1 MKNSFF
7 LVIPKQQPVPERLK
21 EFEAKALAQWIAEL
35 PFANPLLATRLFYEY
50 LVEFNSIKMPA
61 QLKLDALEQLQPSL
75 QAVENY
81 LISRLVQNGFPKD
94 NNDNKTLG
102 LLAAIEKQFTL
113 GYWIIIKELTGHD
126 ISWFQGKNAA
136 LSIQRCIKGLSSL
149 VKTYLMMGM
158 SVPNWIWMDLHSLY
172 KLSVKIK
179 KNTAQVP
186 SSHSGYSNKTS
197 SPEIAYLQIILLSLA
212 DARGLMQK
220 EIALVYDFIET
231 IQTLVSFKHR
241 PIQEQAVQC
250 VIFTDED
257 MPPLFLADDAITDV
271 DSAKLYVN
279 VTKLLAVLDQGGIAI
294 NTAEARFNA
303 LHVTK
308 NAIEQ
313 PTKCLL
319 DYLQQRW
326 SGVQLQSA
334 PIFSDRLDRYLAIG
348 LTSTFKLQKALTAN
362 NDEQL
367 EYLAHSASNRM
378 LSCVFNKTDVLSVGS
393 LVSFRR
399 IDAPEHKRFLGIVDL
414 LVVEKEE
421 GGISFGVNMLTHH
434 CIPVTYLPL
443 NATMQTVPK
452 PGLFYKSQESEG
464 GSYLITETYLLKDND
479 VIRLFIH
486 QEDFTILLR
495 KKENIGIGYWCFEC
509 MQITEKRK

>member
-7 LVIPKQQPVPERLK
+7 LVIPKQQAAPERLK

-50 LVEFNSIKMPA
+50 LMEFNSIKMPA

-94 NNDNKTLG
+94 SNDNKTLG

-113 GYWIIIKELTGHD
+113 GYWIVIKELTKQD
-126 ISWFQGKNAA
+126 ISWFQSKNAA

-158 SVPNWIWMDLHSLY
+158 AVPNWIWMDLHSLY

-179 KNTAQVP
+179 KNTVHVP
-186 SSHSGYSNKTS
+186 SSHSGYSNKMS

-231 IQTLVSFKHR
+231 IQALVAFKYQ
-241 PIQEQAVQC
+241 PIQEQVVQC
-250 VIFTDED
+250 VIFMDED
-257 MPPLFLADDAITDV
+257 MPPLFLADDTVSDL
-271 DSAKLYVN
+271 DSAKLYVD
-279 VTKLLAVLDQGGIAI
+279 VTKLLALLAQGKIAI

-308 NAIEQ
+308 NTVEQ
-313 PTKCLL
+313 PTKFLL

-326 SGVQLQSA
+326 SGIKLQSA
-334 PIFSDRLDRYLAIG
+334 PVFSDRLDRYLAVG

-362 NDEQL
+362 DDEEV

-378 LSCVFNKTDVLSVGS
+378 LSCIFNKTGVLSVGS

-399 IDAPEHKRFLGIVDL
+399 IDAPEHKRFLGIVDM

-421 GGISFGVNMLTHH
+421 GRISFGVNMLTHQ

-443 NATMQTVPK
+443 HATMQTAPQAA
-452 PGLFYKSQESEG
+452 LFYKSQESEG
-464 GSYLITETYLLKDND
+464 RSYLITETYVLKDND
-479 VIRLFIH
+479 IVHLFIN
-486 QEDFTILLR
+486 QDDFAILLR

-509 MQITEKRK
+509 MKITEKRK